1 MGASFQNLTLK
12 KPKTKNPLSFLLLC
26 RLSSCWNFGTGEW
39 QVSRLFSCLP
49 SWAILSQQDTHLCL
63 LGGGGQHPFTIG
75 SEFPV
80 RFLFCGSRWAVLC
93 LVAQSCLTLCNARDW
108 SLPSSS
114 VHGDSP
120 GKNTGVVA
128 FPFSRFLVG
137 QFLSNRRRTGECDHC
152 AVYFSFLVHSDMGP
166 LVYRKPS

>member
-12 KPKTKNPLSFLLLC
+12 KTKTKNPLSFLLLC
-26 RLSSCWNFGTGEW
+26 HLSSCWNFGTGEW
-39 QVSRLFSCLP
+39 QVSRLFTFSP

-63 LGGGGQHPFTIG
+63 LRGGRQHSFTIG
-75 SEFPV
+75 SDFPV
-80 RFLFCGSRWAVLC
+80 CFLFCGSSWAVLC
-93 LVAQSCLTLCNARDW
+93 LVAQSCLTLCDAMDW

-128 FPFSRFLVG
+128 STLAWKIPWMEGLVG
-137 QFLSNRRRTGECDHC
+137 CSPWGC
-152 AVYFSFLVHSDMGP
+152 
-166 LVYRKPS
+166 